1 MKEKMSILGVGPKL
15 FKITVL
21 YSIALIVVMKCFH
34 FNLRIDSVLPYS
46 FVITLGIVFIVVGL
60 LFLIASAFALVNAYK
75 ADQLYV
81 KGAYSVCR
89 HPLYSAWILFII
101 PGALLLFNSLLLL
114 TIPIVMFVAFKMFI
128 KEEEIYL
135 QDRFGEEYTK
145 YKCSVGL
152 LLPKFWKYTN

>member
-1 MKEKMSILGVGPKL
+1 MSILGVGPKL

-21 YSIALIVVMKCFH
+21 YSIALVVIMKCFH
-34 FNLRIDSVLPYS
+34 FNPRIDGVVTYS
-46 FVITLGIVFIVVGL
+46 FVITLGIVFIFVGL
-60 LFLIASAFALVNAYK
+60 LFLIASAYALINAYK
-75 ADQLYV
+75 ADQLYI

-101 PGALLLFNSLLLL
+101 PGVLILFNSWLLLS
-114 TIPIVMFVAFKMFI
+114 IPIVMFVAFKMFI

-145 YKCSVGL
+145 YKVSVGL
-152 LLPKFWKYTN
+152 LFPKFWKYIN

>member
-1 MKEKMSILGVGPKL
+1 MSNKISILGIGPKL

-21 YSIALIVVMKCFH
+21 YSIALVVIMKCFH
-34 FNLRIDSVLPYS
+34 FNPRINVVVPYS
-46 FVITLGIVFIVVGL
+46 FVIILGIVFIVAGL
-60 LFLIASAFALVNAYK
+60 LFLIASAYALINAYK

-101 PGALLLFNSLLLL
+101 PGILLLFNSWLLL
-114 TIPIVMFVAFKMFI
+114 TIPVVMFVAFKMFI

-135 QDRFGEEYTK
+135 QDRFGDEYMK
-145 YKCSVGL
+145 YKGSVGL
-152 LLPKFWKYTN
+152 LLPEFWKYNN